1 MSEGL
6 QKTCV
11 LIVGM
16 MRRWLRCALEVEQDT
31 VNMQR
36 LQIEE
41 QKKQHDAM
49 HDRDAQNLQAVS
61 KYARV

>member
-1 MSEGL
+1 
-6 QKTCV
+6 
-11 LIVGM
+11 M